1 MKALL
6 IRVIRRI
13 SLTATFLLLIAGF
26 LLVILWDLMVY
37 TVPVGYAGV
46 HWHRI
51 NLFGSNTSTGPL
63 GEGLH
68 VIAPWDK
75 IYLYDLRLQ
84 SVQHSYQ
91 VLSLD
96 GLAFNV
102 EISIRWR
109 LAPEN
114 VVSLNQTIGP
124 DYESKLIGREVGS
137 VARAVIAQYTAEAF
151 LTGARETVQQAI
163 YDRVTHN
170 SWPNHIGPSSLSAA
184 HVDSVVLLVDILIR
198 EVELPEQITTAIQN
212 KLEQAQIAE
221 EYQYRVERELLE
233 SKRKQVEAEGI
244 RRFQEI
250 VTPAISESYLR
261 WRGIEATLKLAESPN
276 SKVVVIGNSATGLPL
291 ILDTTTKDDNPVGK
305 VDEKVSGGDTLT
317 RSLDGG
323 PAGNEPVAVNSDRT
337 ASAVPGTTHDRG
349 AYSPSTALPASPGS
363 SDASGVSK

>member
-1 MKALL
+1 MKTLL

-13 SLTATFLLLIAGF
+13 SLTITFLLLIAGF
-26 LLVILWDLMVY
+26 LLVILWDLMVH

-84 SVQHSYQ
+84 SVQADYQ
-91 VLSLD
+91 VLSRD

-102 EISIRWR
+102 EINIRWR
-109 LAPEN
+109 IAPEN
-114 VVSLNQTIGP
+114 VVSLNQNIGP

-137 VARAVIAQYTAEAF
+137 VARAVIAQYNAEAF
-151 LTGARETVQQAI
+151 LTGAREVVQQAV
-163 YDRVTHN
+163 YDRVTQN
-170 SWPNHIGPSSLSAA
+170 SLTTGIGPSTLSSAQ
-184 HVDSVVLLVDILIR
+184 SGNVVMLTDILIR
-198 EVELPEQITTAIQN
+198 NVQLPEQIATAIQN

-221 EYQYRVERELLE
+221 EYQYRVEREVLE

-305 VDEKVSGGDTLT
+305 VDETVFGGDTPT
-317 RSLDGG
+317 TSLDGG
-323 PAGNEPVAVNSDRT
+323 PAGNEPVAVSSDRP
-337 ASAVPGTTHDRG
+337 ASAVRGTTDDRG
-349 AYSPSTALPASPGS
+349 ASSPSTALPVSPGFS
-363 SDASGVSK
+363 GAFGVSR